1 MAMPRPFRYLQN
13 AEGSNNMQQPVHW
26 VTEVELVFLLLLLFV
41 VAFAWLARKLET
53 PYPIV
58 LVIAGLLLGF
68 VPGIPKITLN
78 PEIVFL
84 VVLPPLLYAAAW
96 VTPWREFKFNLVS
109 ICMLAFGLVGFTVFG
124 VAQTSHWVFA
134 GFDLRLGFVLGAVV
148 ATTDAIA
155 ATSIAKK
162 IGLPQRIVDILEGE
176 SLIND
181 ATGLLAL
188 EFAITMVVEGRTPTV
203 TQGIFRLAYLT
214 GAGLALGYL
223 LARIA
228 EWFEHQIDDGPI
240 EIVLSILIP
249 YGTYLA
255 AEAIHAS
262 GVLAVVVCGLYM
274 SNKSSHFYSP
284 NVRMQAWA
292 VWDAFTFILNGLV
305 FVLIGLQL
313 PFVLAGIREYS
324 LRQLILYGALFSI
337 VVILLRMIWMFPG
350 VWIANLIR
358 RKLLHHDVTA
368 PSARQIFVV
377 GWTGMRGVVA
387 LAAAIS
393 LPEKLA
399 NGADFPQ
406 RNLIIFLTFSV
417 ILVTLVLQGLTLPSL
432 IRALGLAEAAR
443 PNKEEDDARR
453 GMIDA
458 ALRRLR
464 SERER
469 DGEQFAEVYEEIEER
484 YRHRLGSLG
493 NHDNDSD
500 RLESAAHFAR
510 YKDLMEQLMRIER
523 HTAVSLRNQGRLNDE
538 ALRRIQHELDLSEL
552 RLSLME

>member
-1 MAMPRPFRYLQN
+1 
-13 AEGSNNMQQPVHW
+13 MQASGWIH
-26 VTEVELVFLLLLLFV
+26 ELELIFLLLLLFV
-41 VAFAWLARKLET
+41 VVFAWLARKLET

-58 LVIAGLLLGF
+58 LVIAGLLLGMF
-68 VPGIPKITLN
+68 PGIPKVSLN

-96 VTPWREFKFNLVS
+96 LIPWREFKFNLVS

-124 VAQTSHWVFA
+124 VAETSHHVFP

-162 IGLPQRIVDILEGE
+162 IGMPQGIVDILEGE
-176 SLIND
+176 SLVND

-188 EFAITMVVEGRTPTV
+188 EFAIAMVVDGRTPTLG
-203 TQGIFRLAYLT
+203 QGLFRLFYLT
-214 GAGLALGYL
+214 FGGLALGYGL
-223 LARIA
+223 GRIA
-228 EWFEHQIDDGPI
+228 EWFEHKIDDGPI

-249 YGTYLA
+249 YGAYLA
-255 AEAIHAS
+255 AELIHAS
-262 GVLAVVVCGLYM
+262 GVLAVVACGLYL
-274 SNKSSHFYSP
+274 SNKSAQFFSP
-284 NVRMQAWA
+284 GVRVQVWA

-324 LRQLILYGALFSI
+324 LPQLILYGALFSAL
-337 VVILLRMIWMFPG
+337 VILLRLVWMFPG
-350 VWIANLIR
+350 GKIANLIR
-358 RKLLHHDVTA
+358 RRVLHQDVA
-368 PSARQIFVV
+368 QPSARQLFVV
-377 GWTGMRGVVA
+377 GWTGLRGVVA

-417 ILVTLVLQGLTLPSL
+417 ILATLVLQGLTLPPL
-432 IRALGLAEAAR
+432 IRALGLAQKTGR
-443 PNKEEDDARR
+443 NPEEEDARR
-453 GMIDA
+453 EMLDQ
-458 ALRRLR
+458 ALNKLR
-464 SERER
+464 TEQQR
-469 DGEQFAEVYEEIEER
+469 DNGKFQDVYDEIEER
-484 YRHRLGSLG
+484 YRHRLGALQQ
-493 NHDNDSD
+493 NENDAEN
-500 RLESAAHFAR
+500 ESAAHVAR
-510 YKDLMEQLMRIER
+510 YKELLKELLRVER

-538 ALRRIQHELDLSEL
+538 VLRRIEHELDLSEI
-552 RLSLME
+552 RLSLMG